1 MFSMRKCI
9 LRKLECTKNLSYRFM
24 YTDVDISWFDNQSI
38 SVIKIAHLFQKWNS
52 AECLFIFFFFSF
64 LHINVLILFSQQVV
78 QVFVFLFISEERV
91 QNAIESV

>member
-1 MFSMRKCI
+1 
-9 LRKLECTKNLSYRFM
+9 M
-24 YTDVDISWFDNQSI
+24 YTEVDISWFDNQSI

-52 AECLFIFFFFSF
+52 AECPFIFFFFF
-64 LHINVLILFSQQVV
+64 FTLNVLILFSQQVV